1 MPDETVRPAC
11 LCGCGGTPK
20 GRRPAAA
27 TGDQL
32 LALVALLVERIE
44 TVTQRVA
51 RVIWTPPARPFF
63 RDASA
68 EADEDGALVWRPRR
82 GSSS

>member
-1 MPDETVRPAC
+1 M
-11 LCGCGGTPK
+11 
-20 GRRPAAA
+20 
-27 TGDQL
+27 
-32 LALVALLVERIE
+32 VALLVERIE